1 MAEKRF
7 GGVPPIVTALI
18 TISAVVAAGLVAW
31 FLFAT
36 TSSAVRQPILEV
48 TEAYAIG
55 TTLRIN
61 VRNVGGA
68 KAAGVRILSAV
79 CTSGGPSYTFGS
91 FVPSDI
97 DPGQT
102 ASCTITG
109 QSAFTDGT
117 TCMVTIE
124 YARGSSS
131 APSRDTITLSF
142 KVVVP

>member
-31 FLFAT
+31 FLFTT

-55 TTLRIN
+55 ATLRIN

-68 KAAGVRILSAV
+68 KAASVSIRSAV
-79 CTSGGPSYTFGS
+79 CTSGGSLSFGS

-131 APSRDTITLSF
+131 APSRDAITLSF